1 MVEELLVNDRNR
13 QIEDGR
19 ALITG
24 LVRTGFDV
32 TVAFWV
38 RASGARVSHL
48 YIASPQ
54 IVLGKLGDFPLL
66 VYKQLQNISNVCIDL
81 GQVRLI
87 PSSDPIAVSA
97 VAIRDRPP
105 SMSLPFNGFG
115 MRRLGEHRIS
125 DLFVEWSY
133 IYERI
138 STDLTREEVIQR
150 VVSMIERPGPQQPS
164 KLTLRDGSVVQ
175 GIPVGLE
182 TSVGGVAVSFVDAL
196 TNSRHTILANNVT
209 NIE

>member
-1 MVEELLVNDRNR
+1 MVEELLVDNRTR

-32 TVAFWV
+32 AVAFWV
-38 RASGARVSHL
+38 RTSGARASHL
-48 YIASPQ
+48 YVASPQ
-54 IVLGKLGDFPLL
+54 IILGKLGDLPLL
-66 VYKQLQNISNVCIDL
+66 VYKQLQQIPNTSIDL

-87 PSSDPIAVSA
+87 PKSDPAAQAA

-105 SMSLPFNGFG
+105 SNSLSFNGFG
-115 MRRLGEHRIS
+115 MSRLGEHRIG
-125 DLFVEWSY
+125 DFLAEWSY

-150 VVSMIERPGPQQPS
+150 VVNLIERPGPQSPS
-164 KLTLRDGSVVQ
+164 KLTLRDGSVMQ
-175 GIPVGLE
+175 GIPIGLE
-182 TSVGGVAVSFVDAL
+182 TSVGGVAVSLLDSV
-196 TNSRHTILANNVT
+196 TNSRHAILAKNVT

>member
-1 MVEELLVNDRNR
+1 MVEELLVDDRTR

-19 ALITG
+19 TLITG
-24 LVRTGFDV
+24 LVRNGFDV
-32 TVAFWV
+32 TVAFWA
-38 RASGARVSHL
+38 RTSGNRLSHL

-54 IVLGKLGDFPLL
+54 IVLGKLGDLPLL
-66 VYKQLQNISNVCIDL
+66 VYKQLQLIPDAGIDL

-87 PSSDPIAVSA
+87 PSSDPVAVAA

-115 MRRLGEHRIS
+115 MRRLGEHRLG
-125 DLFVEWSY
+125 DLLVEWSY

-150 VVSMIERPGPQQPS
+150 VVNLIERTGPQRPS
-164 KLTLRDGSVVQ
+164 KFTLRDGSVME
-175 GIPVGLE
+175 GIPIALE
-182 TSVGGVAVSFVDAL
+182 TSLGGVAVSLLDSV
-196 TNSRHTILANNVT
+196 TNSRHTILVNNVT